1 MINRPGE
8 YGVLC
13 HIVQTFYRCCIFT
26 THSCLY
32 IIEQNK
38 VQCITVSTMILIK
51 ARHYSSA
58 RRKYAGPGL
67 SSITDQPKSP
77 TSSISINPKNP
88 VNHPAFSIVQQ
99 TQWINNFANSMLAAV
114 SFTTVTAT
122 RVLQFIIVL
131 IRISVMAL
139 LTLIAFT
146 LRIVAYV
153 VNFFLIDSIWLSKK
167 LCLYALN
174 SLKVVCLYIVDT
186 SIAAFGVFKVIFFL
200 MECPQSHPMMNVA
213 SE

>member
-1 MINRPGE
+1 M
-8 YGVLC
+8 
-13 HIVQTFYRCCIFT
+13 
-26 THSCLY
+26 S
-32 IIEQNK
+32 
-38 VQCITVSTMILIK
+38 
-51 ARHYSSA
+51 
-58 RRKYAGPGL
+58 
-67 SSITDQPKSP
+67 
-77 TSSISINPKNP
+77 
-88 VNHPAFSIVQQ
+88 
-99 TQWINNFANSMLAAV
+99 AAV

-139 LTLIAFT
+139 LTVIAFT

-200 MECPQSHPMMNVA
+200 RSAPNHTR
-213 SE
+213 

>member
-1 MINRPGE
+1 MP
-8 YGVLC
+8 VLD
-13 HIVQTFYRCCIFT
+13 Y
-26 THSCLY
+26 
-32 IIEQNK
+32 
-38 VQCITVSTMILIK
+38 
-51 ARHYSSA
+51 
-58 RRKYAGPGL
+58 P
-67 SSITDQPKSP
+67 SISDQPKSP

-88 VNHPAFSIVQQ
+88 VNHPAFSIQQ
-99 TQWINNFANSMLAAV
+99 TQWINNFANSMSAAV